1 MGVRG
6 RISRVVTVMFIDVV
20 VYFEWLCAGRSWW
33 GGGVFILKRMEH
45 TVQLLYYSD
54 FSLGKGTPNSW

>member
-33 GGGVFILKRMEH
+33 GGRCVYTKEDGTYSTAIIL
-45 TVQLLYYSD
+45 
-54 FSLGKGTPNSW
+54 F